1 MTSLQDYRER
11 TDKAMLILLL
21 LQVPILW
28 ISGLMGAGLFLFS
41 VISSSIL
48 GGVAFVCFIVLRGHW
63 QASVAFAI
71 LMMSFSAILIQS
83 QLGMIEMHFHIFAMM
98 AVFLVYEDW
107 RPIVAALL
115 TVALHHISFTLWQL
129 AETSIG
135 GMPLMAF
142 AVECTWGIT
151 FLHAAFAGF
160 EATILSILA
169 EILRRRTQVDQAV
182 VRVVEEV
189 ASSRNL
195 LARCEHDETDSG
207 RAVNELVSTLQD
219 SFIGLR
225 ESADNSES
233 LSDALDEISSNL
245 GRLIAMQYDQTS
257 NIAMSTEEMLNSI
270 GAVEQSSTRS
280 AQLTNHLED
289 EVSAASQS
297 MTAIVSSIRGLES
310 DMGDVAGSMN
320 QVNDDTLAVG
330 SIVES
335 ITAISEQTNLLALNA
350 AIEAARAGESGRGF
364 AVVADEVRTLA
375 ARTKSSASEI
385 GTLIEKLNSSVA
397 KTVESMG
404 RSQQEMERSSS
415 EVMTVGDKLAA
426 IAEETRQVNEMSQAI
441 AQALEEQRR
450 VMEKIGSNTN
460 AINTEGREMSSVSE
474 KLVRGASELR
484 GTISE
489 NRAVI
494 AQYQVQ

>member
-1 MTSLQDYRER
+1 MKSVAQLRDR
-11 TDKAMLILLL
+11 TDKAVLFLLL

-28 ISGLMGAGLFLFS
+28 LSGLLGAGLFLFS
-41 VISSSIL
+41 VVSSVLL
-48 GGVAFVCFIVLRGHW
+48 GAAAVVCYVLLRGQW

-71 LMMSFSAILIQS
+71 LMMSFSALLIQS

-115 TVALHHISFTLWQL
+115 TVAVHHISFTFWQL
-129 AETSIG
+129 ADASVG

-142 AVECTWGIT
+142 AVECSWGIT

-160 EATILSILA
+160 EAIVLSVLA
-169 EILRRRTQVDQAV
+169 EILRRRTQADQAV

-189 ASSRNL
+189 AASRNL
-195 LARCEHDETDSG
+195 LARCEYEESESG
-207 RAVNELVSTLQD
+207 RAINALVSTLRD
-219 SFIGLR
+219 AFVGFR

-233 LSDALDEISSNL
+233 LSHSLDEISSNL

-257 NIAMSTEEMLNSI
+257 SIAEATEEMLNSI
-270 GAVEQSSTRS
+270 GAVEQSSTSS
-280 AQLTNHLED
+280 AELTDHLEG
-289 EVSAASQS
+289 EVSGASKS
-297 MTAIVSSIRGLES
+297 MAAIVSSIRGLEA
-310 DMGDVAGSMN
+310 DMGEVASSMN
-320 QVNDDTLAVG
+320 RVNDDTLAVG
-330 SIVES
+330 SIVDS

-385 GTLIEKLNSSVA
+385 STLIERLNTSVA
-397 KTVESMG
+397 QTVESMG
-404 RSQQEMERSSS
+404 RSQQEMERSSA
-415 EVMTVGDKLAA
+415 EVMTVSDKLTL
-426 IAEETRQVNEMSQAI
+426 IADETHQVNEMSQAI

-450 VMEKIGSNTN
+450 VMEQIGGNTS
-460 AINTEGREMSSVSE
+460 AINQEGREISQLSE

-484 GTISE
+484 DSITE
-489 NRAVI
+489 NRTVI
-494 AQYQVQ
+494 GQYQVQ